1 MGPSSYT
8 PSDLPQAYNS
18 AILAPHPRLGLAR
31 LIPQD
36 GRIQLAFDFHW
47 QAQQDEMDY
56 IRQIGLSS
64 TSRDDYLHHKAKLGL
79 ESLGSFF
86 EPDFETFGTFI
97 IRDTHPSNPG
107 ADLHYNIGD
116 RSPYVGV
123 PVDNRRFDDG
133 QELSQWLDRTNFFSQ
148 NEPQPKA
155 IAPWQRV
162 ILCQGLSFASVAEQ
176 PQRSLPFLVHDVE
189 SDPIRMATDIHL
201 SGERRGGSEATNPY
215 SNPHNAFHI
224 TFYERLQN
232 QTSGLLEASHRR
244 RLRIGR
250 LYAKP
255 QENNDMNGKE
265 NDAELAFR
273 QSSFTMI
280 ATTRHTKVVRQTASP
295 SNPEYY
301 WTILILSPSN
311 FFPLRRHNLGTDWK
325 ISGGQMSQQTA
336 ELSYIVYALRE
347 VEERW
352 RQFNKHIETLL
363 VEDFMDPEAYTKL
376 LFDDQ
381 TFSRSRLYFWIIG
394 CLNEFDVSIDD
405 NIKQCT
411 LYRQARVHP
420 RLDSILKS
428 SSKSSGSDSSGERD
442 LFRLQELDK
451 EAGEIQQSL
460 KDLQAQFKAKLATVQ
475 ALRDGLFNASAL
487 MESRS
492 STRLG
497 QDVQL
502 LTYVSIFY
510 LPLAFCAALWAIPNI
525 TDGDTRNPFIVTAL
539 LVGFVTYAIVFNLG
553 NIAQVLGRKYF
564 SRKRQLLQKME
575 EDHDLSW
582 QKRRERFEEFPPNEE
597 RKRPSE
603 WWIVGYQ
610 IYRWF
615 RKLGVKA
622 ASSSGAVTA

>member
-1 MGPSSYT
+1 MSPAENSMKPFCYA
-8 PSDLPQAYNS
+8 PSDLPEAYNS
-18 AILAPHPRLGLAR
+18 AILAPHLRRGLAR

-47 QAQQDEMDY
+47 QAQEDEMDY
-56 IRQIGLSS
+56 RFKQILRSDT

-79 ESLGSFF
+79 ESLESFF
-86 EPDFETFGTFI
+86 EPDFATFGTFI

-116 RSPYVGV
+116 RRPYVAI
-123 PVDNRRFDDG
+123 PADNIRFDDG
-133 QELSQWLDRTNFFSQ
+133 RLLSQWLDSTKRFSQ
-148 NEPQPKA
+148 NDPQLNA

-162 ILCQGLSFASVAEQ
+162 ILCQGLSFASVPEQ
-176 PQRSLPFLVHDVE
+176 PQRPPPFLVHYGMK

-215 SNPHNAFHI
+215 SNPHNAFYI

-232 QTSGLLEASHRR
+232 PPSGLLEASCRR
-244 RLRIGR
+244 RLKIGR

-255 QENNDMNGKE
+255 QADNDRDGKE
-265 NDAELAFR
+265 NDTELAFR
-273 QSSFTMI
+273 QSSFT
-280 ATTRHTKVVRQTASP
+280 VVRQSHSP

-301 WTILILSPSN
+301 WTMLVLSPPN
-311 FFPLRRHNLGTDWK
+311 FFPSRPHDLGTDWK
-325 ISGGQMSQQTA
+325 ISGGQTSQQTA
-336 ELSYIVYALRE
+336 EISCIVYALRE

-352 RQFNKHIETLL
+352 RQFNKHIESLL
-363 VEDFMDPEAYTKL
+363 VENFMDPEAYTKL

-411 LYRQARVHP
+411 LFRQARVHP

-428 SSKSSGSDSSGERD
+428 SSKLSDSGD

-475 ALRDGLFNASAL
+475 ALRDGV
-487 MESRS
+487 S
-492 STRLG
+492 SFLSG
-497 QDVQL
+497 L
-502 LTYVSIFY
+502 SL
-510 LPLAFCAALWAIPNI
+510 
-525 TDGDTRNPFIVTAL
+525 
-539 LVGFVTYAIVFNLG
+539 
-553 NIAQVLGRKYF
+553 LGR
-564 SRKRQLLQKME
+564 RC
-575 EDHDLSW
+575 
-582 QKRRERFEEFPPNEE
+582 
-597 RKRPSE
+597 
-603 WWIVGYQ
+603 
-610 IYRWF
+610 
-615 RKLGVKA
+615 
-622 ASSSGAVTA
+622 